1 MKKILFAVIL
11 LPLVYVAYVIAQ
23 PSGGYNPPHGGSG
36 TSFSVTDITG
46 QTDDTTPATTATAVL
61 AQGGSLIESTLA
73 QIGTAI
79 TAGGNIP
86 NTLADAAGDLIQG
99 SADNTWAKLTK
110 GAEGTLLRAGAS
122 SNAYTTSTFADTYAK
137 GTFLYAA
144 TANTI
149 ASLAHPGAANYFLMT
164 NAADTSAWTAGAALA
179 SINSLTETNGGLPYG
194 TADNAYAWLAA
205 GATGKVLI
213 AKGAAAPEWTPYTF
227 PATVPTV
234 GKVLISDG
242 TNLIGSTALGTAA
255 YAATG
260 DFQAASAALLSLA
273 GLTETA
279 GGIPYG
285 TADNTYAWLA
295 AGAEGTLLM
304 GNGAGAPSWLAAGT
318 SGYFLIAAG
327 AADPVWTS
335 QPTLAALEALTLTQG
350 GLLYSTA
357 ADTPAVL
364 AKGTANQVLRMN
376 SGATAPEWT
385 STLNISTFN
394 IDRQAGDGTY
404 SGNTMSGTAG
414 ETLAFGQPVYMKSD
428 GKFWLA
434 DADAAATM
442 PALGLVVVGGNA
454 EATVYI
460 LTHGLIT
467 ETDWNWTVGNTIYV
481 ADGTAGAVT
490 ATLAD
495 ISDENDVV
503 QVVGIAVHADSIFVN
518 PSLTTV
524 VLAAP

>member
-1 MKKILFAVIL
+1 MKKCRILIL
-11 LPLVYVAYVIAQ
+11 LFWLAVTGIAI
-23 PSGGYNPPHGGSG
+23 GGPHFGAGGGSG

-46 QTDDTTPATTATAVL
+46 ATDDSTPATTATAVL
-61 AQGGSLIESTLA
+61 AQGGSLIESKLSEIATAVKGSYFGTLTNTKWCTTN
-73 QIGTAI
+73 GTLVACTENAPQPALGLLAGTLTNTYLCKY
-79 TAGGNIP
+79 TA
-86 NTLADAAGDLIQG
+86 A
-99 SADNTWAKLTK
+99 
-110 GAEGTLLRAGAS
+110 GTLLSCDVDPA
-122 SNAYTTSTFADTYAK
+122 TYQ
-137 GTFLYAA
+137 AA
-144 TANTI
+144 A
-149 ASLAHPGAANYFLMT
+149 
-164 NAADTSAWTAGAALA
+164 AALA
-179 SINSLTETNGGLPYG
+179 
-194 TADNAYAWLAA
+194 
-205 GATGKVLI
+205 
-213 AKGAAAPEWTPYTF
+213 
-227 PATVPTV
+227 
-234 GKVLISDG
+234 
-242 TNLIGSTALGTAA
+242 
-255 YAATG
+255 
-260 DFQAASAALLSLA
+260 SLA
-273 GLTETA
+273 GLTETN

-304 GNGAGAPSWLAAGT
+304 GNGAGAPSFLAAGT

-350 GLLYSTA
+350 GILYATA
-357 ADTPAVL
+357 ADTPAIL
-364 AKGTANQVLRMN
+364 AKGTANQILRMN

-385 STLNISTFN
+385 SSLNITNFN

-454 EATVYI
+454 EATVYV

-467 ETDWNWTVGNTIYV
+467 ETDWNWTVGATIYV
-481 ADGTAGAVT
+481 ADGTAGAIT